1 VFALRSFAQETVS
14 LNDLSFWKPT
24 GKANW
29 QIAGDVTADLT
40 KNETMTTQAGK
51 GILVNL
57 PDANNR
63 ANLLSAAE
71 YGDVDVEFDF
81 MMASHSNSGF
91 YLQGRYEIQL
101 LDSWGVKNLLM
112 VIAVVFIS
120 VASLFHK
127 NTFTKDMH
135 HVSMLV

>member
-101 LDSWGVKNLLM
+101 LDSWGVKTCLWRLWWY
-112 VIAVVFIS
+112 
-120 VASLFHK
+120 L
-127 NTFTKDMH
+127 
-135 HVSMLV
+135 